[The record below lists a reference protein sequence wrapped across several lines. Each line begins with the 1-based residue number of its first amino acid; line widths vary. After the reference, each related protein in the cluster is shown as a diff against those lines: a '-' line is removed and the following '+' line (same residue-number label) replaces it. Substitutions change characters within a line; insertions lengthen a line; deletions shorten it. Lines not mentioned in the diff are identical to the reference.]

1 MILTIYTKC
10 TYYHISKHNTCEIK
24 FKFLLTAARAR
35 RFRFTKQD
43 LYHFEVLSTKTH
55 THTYNIKSSS
65 RLFRQI
71 EIEISRKKK
80 IE

>member
-1 MILTIYTKC
+1 MIPITSTKYN
-10 TYYHISKHNTCEIK
+10 TYYPSKHNTCEIK